1 MGGGSSTLRIAAKQC
16 GISCASFCN
25 VNDDALLFPHIK
37 TISCSATSNRDDK
50 VKVDVTEPK
59 EVAAKS
65 FCAIC
70 LEILA
75 VAGGGDGEGSGQA
88 IFTAQ
93 CGHAFHF
100 PCIASNV
107 RHGSVTCPICRAQ
120 WSQLPRESCA
130 AAADPFLRI
139 LDHSIASSRV
149 NRLSFLRSTR
159 YNDDDPVDL
168 RAADRTRL
176 HFALVVPPCFSSL
189 SPPLMPPPPALHHHR
204 CHTEARRS
212 ASPLRAGNRR
222 TAAYLSVKLAPQPPT
237 DLVLVASPNG
247 PHLRLLRQAMALVV
261 FWMRPADRLAIV
273 THSTAPTRALPL
285 RRMTAQGKRAA
296 LTAIDRLFYLGEA
309 EPAEGLRKAVK
320 ILEER
325 RHRNP
330 LACILHL
337 SDHPTRSYVCR
348 DLLQAPIPVHRFHVG
363 FGFGFRSGFVMH
375 ELEDLLGRLVG
386 GAVMDAQVRV
396 GVGVVRLGD
405 MRGGEERR
413 IALDW
418 VADCGFTTVGYS
430 YVEALG
436 AEQAVRTG
444 EVVVVAAAAVEAGEK
459 TRRGEDN
466 DDEWALI
473 GGGSGCGEG
482 GDYFD
487 PLMARRWAK
496 HLHGHKL

>member
-1 MGGGSSTLRIAAKQC
+1 MGGGSSTLRR
-16 GISCASFCN
+16 ISCASFCN
-25 VNDDALLFPHIK
+25 VNDDQLLFK
-37 TISCSATSNRDDK
+37 TISSSTTKNKDDK
-50 VKVDVTEPK
+50 VKVEVAEPK
-59 EVAAKS
+59 EVAAKN

-70 LEILA
+70 LEFLA
-75 VAGGGDGEGSGQA
+75 GAGGGDGEGSGQA
-88 IFTAQ
+88 IFTGQ

-107 RHGSVTCPICRAQ
+107 RHGSVTCPICRAH

-130 AAADPFLRI
+130 ATADPVLRI

-159 YNDDDPVDL
+159 YDDDDPVDL

-176 HFALVVPPCFSSL
+176 HFGLVVSPCFSSL
-189 SPPLMPPPPALHHHR
+189 SPPLMPLPALQHHCCR
-204 CHTEARRS
+204 REARRS
-212 ASPLRAGNRR
+212 ASPLLAGSRR
-222 TAAYLSVKLAPQPPT
+222 TAAYLSVKLAPQPPI

-261 FWMRPADRLAIV
+261 FWTRPADRLAIV
-273 THSTAPTRALPL
+273 THSTAATRALPL
-285 RRMTAQGKRAA
+285 RRMTAQGKGAA
-296 LTAIDRLFYLGEA
+296 LAAIDRLFYLGEA
-309 EPAEGLRKAVK
+309 EPAEGLLKAAK

-330 LACILHL
+330 LSCILHL

-348 DLLQAPIPVHRFHVG
+348 DLSQAPIPVYRFHVG

-375 ELEDLLGRLVG
+375 ELEELLGRLVG

-396 GVGVVRLGD
+396 GEGVVRLGD

-413 IALDW
+413 IPLDW

-436 AEQAVRTG
+436 VDQAVRTG
-444 EVVVVAAAAVEAGEK
+444 EVVVVAAAAAEIGEK
-459 TRRGEDN
+459 TRRREDN
-466 DDEWALI
+466 DGERAVI
-473 GGGSGCGEG
+473 GGGGGRGSGCGEG
-482 GDYFD
+482 WDYFD

>member
-1 MGGGSSTLRIAAKQC
+1 MQ
-16 GISCASFCN
+16 
-25 VNDDALLFPHIK
+25 
-37 TISCSATSNRDDK
+37 
-50 VKVDVTEPK
+50 
-59 EVAAKS
+59 S

-70 LEILA
+70 LEVLTVTA
-75 VAGGGDGEGSGQA
+75 SGDGEGSGQA

-107 RHGSVTCPICRAQ
+107 RHGSVTCPICRAH
-120 WSQLPRESCA
+120 WSQLPRESCPA
-130 AAADPFLRI
+130 TADPALCI

-168 RAADRTRL
+168 SAADRTRL
-176 HFALVVPPCFSSL
+176 HFALVVPPCFSSP
-189 SPPLMPPPPALHHHR
+189 SPPLMTLPALHRHR
-204 CHTEARRS
+204 CHREARRS

-261 FWMRPADRLAIV
+261 FWTRPADRLAIV
-273 THSTAPTRALPL
+273 THSTAATRALPL

-309 EPAEGLRKAVK
+309 EPTEGLRKAVK

-337 SDHPTRSYVCR
+337 SDHPTRSYMCR
-348 DLLQAPIPVHRFHVG
+348 DLLPAPIPVHRFHVG

-375 ELEDLLGRLVG
+375 ELEELLGRLVG

-396 GVGVVRLGD
+396 GEGVVRLGD
-405 MRGGEERR
+405 MRGGEGRR

-418 VADCGFTTVGYS
+418 LADCAFTTVGYS

-436 AEQAVRTG
+436 AERAVRTG
-444 EVVVVAAAAVEAGEK
+444 EVVVVAAAAVETGEK
-459 TRRGEDN
+459 TRRREDN
-466 DDEWALI
+466 DGEWAAI
-473 GGGSGCGEG
+473 GVGGRSDGRCGEG
-482 GDYFD
+482 WDYFD